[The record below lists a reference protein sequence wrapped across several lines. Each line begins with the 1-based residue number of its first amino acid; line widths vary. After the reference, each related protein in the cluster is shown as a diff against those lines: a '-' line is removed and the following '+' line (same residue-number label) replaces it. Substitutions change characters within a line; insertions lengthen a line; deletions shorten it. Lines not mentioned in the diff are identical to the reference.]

1 MSQFNPRRQLVDTK
15 QVPYVRPVNIMCPN
29 IKCCHPGDLM
39 PFFVHPLFRHAKIR
53 EDGVWKRGVYVSHI
67 VAQLRCRQIGK

>member
-1 MSQFNPRRQLVDTK
+1 MNHFNPRRQLADTK

-39 PFFVHPLFRHAKIR
+39 PVFCAPFVQARKN
-53 EDGVWKRGVYVSHI
+53 
-67 VAQLRCRQIGK
+67 